1 MKGYYYD
8 DNNNFII
15 ENYHRAKTFSSFLP
29 GIAGELGIPIWSF
42 YVNRG
47 QGISSFGIQDKNNS
61 IMEFFPANS
70 AYQYVSTY
78 GFRTFIKDLSTNGQ
92 VYEPFKERFGTGT
105 KSDKEI
111 VTTKMTIMKDS
122 FVIEDF
128 NKENG
133 IHVKVTYST
142 LSNVPFGGLIRSLE
156 LTNTTDVV
164 KNFELIDGMPALLPY
179 GVEHDAYKQTS
190 NLMRSWMEVGHTDSK
205 IPYYKL
211 RSSTKDEAVVSLSD
225 DGYFFMNESMNDDN
239 VRAIYDPG
247 LVFDYQS
254 DLSVPVGFIQND
266 FEDLMDKDQVF
277 ANKVPSAFQL
287 AKISLKPGQVKTIN
301 SVYGYVSDYKKIEE
315 FTKTLHL
322 SDFVEGQIEMTKK
335 EVNTISGDIHTET
348 GIKAFDQY
356 MEQTYLDNI
365 LRGGKPLIFEGLES
379 DHVYHV
385 YSRKHGDPER
395 DYNFFSLEPSNYSQG
410 NGNYRDVCQNRRN
423 DVVMD
428 PKVGKFNVWMFYN
441 LVQADGYNPLS
452 IKGTKFKV
460 SQENSNHLS
469 NNLAELGI
477 DSIAVN
483 RIVDI
488 VKNQFTPGS
497 LMTEL
502 NAIIDETISGRN
514 VLEIAL
520 KYANQEIDVDFGEG
534 FWSDHFTYNQDLV
547 DSYEYMY
554 PDKIEATL
562 FEDYN
567 YQFYNA
573 PYFVVPRE
581 DKYNLVEDG
590 VVRQYEAISKKQAEV
605 TTWLTDASGVI
616 VKTNLFNKMLV
627 LSLTKFMNIDSF
639 ALGLEME
646 GDKPGWNDALN
657 GLPGLMGS
665 GMSESIEIK
674 RTIDYL
680 CHSCESYKARGSI
693 ALLEDVSE
701 LLEALALVLSQIDVD
716 HLHKDYKQSFKL
728 WDMLNEVKEK
738 YRDKTKYNME
748 SSHHQVDLPSIHE
761 VLKTLSQIFELGI
774 NRAMEIGNGIIPSYF
789 VNEVTSYDLNNKN
802 TAFGKPSVKALAF
815 AHRPLPFFL
824 EAPTRFLKSQNAET
838 GRDLYNNVKASG
850 IYDKGLKM
858 YKTSASLNSETHEI
872 GRIRAFTPGWLER
885 ESVFLHMT
893 YKYLLSTLEAGLY
906 DEFYEDIKSNM
917 IPMLDPNVYGRATTE
932 NSSFLASSVNPDPSV
947 VGQGFVARL
956 SGSTAEAISMWIQMF
971 IGSQG
976 FEMNE
981 QGLKFTF
988 DPKLSYE
995 FFDENGKIVYKLFN
1009 TTKVTLINKT
1019 GKNTYGTEKALIS
1032 GIKVDGQDLEE
1043 LYLNKEDA
1051 SRLRNKEIMEIVVT
1065 FK

>member
-1 MKGYYYD
+1 MEGYYFD
-8 DNNNFII
+8 ENNNFII

-29 GIAGELGIPIWSF
+29 GIAGEAGIPIWSF

-61 IMEFFPANS
+61 IMEFFPANG

-78 GFRTFIKDLSTNGQ
+78 GFRTFIKDLSNNNI
-92 VYEPFKERFGTGT
+92 VYEPFKESFGTGT
-105 KSDKEI
+105 KNEDE

-122 FVIEDF
+122 FIIEDF
-128 NKENG
+128 NKDNG

-142 LSNVPFGGLIRSLE
+142 LSNVAFGGLIRTLE
-156 LTNTTDVV
+156 LTNVTEDD
-164 KNFELIDGMPALLPY
+164 KDIELIDGMPALLPY
-179 GVEHDAYKQTS
+179 GIEHDAYKQMS
-190 NLMRSWMEVGHTDSK
+190 NLMRSWMEVSHTDTK

-225 DGYFFMNESMNDDN
+225 DGYFFMNEGLNDDQ
-239 VRAIYDPG
+239 VRPIYDPS
-247 LVFDYQS
+247 LVFGYQT
-254 DLSVPVGFIQND
+254 DLSVPVGFIQSD
-266 FEDLMDKDQVF
+266 YDELMNKDQVF

-287 AKISLKPGQVKTIN
+287 AKMKLKAGEVKTIN
-301 SVYGYVSDYKKIEE
+301 SIYGYVSDYDKIED
-315 FTKTLHL
+315 FSKTLNL
-322 SDFVEGQIEMTKK
+322 SEFVASQIEMTKN
-335 EVNTISGDIHTET
+335 EVNTLCQDIHTET

-356 MEQTYLDNI
+356 IEQTYLDNI
-365 LRGGKPLIFEGLES
+365 LRGGKPLIFEGPES

-423 DVVMD
+423 DVIMD
-428 PKVGKFNVWMFYN
+428 PKVDKFNVWMFYN

-452 IKGTKFKV
+452 IKGTKFIVPNEKIQSLTESLV
-460 SQENSNHLS
+460 D
-469 NNLAELGI
+469 LGI
-477 DSIAVN
+477 DSPSTN
-483 RIVDI
+483 QIVDI
-488 VKNQFTPGS
+488 VKNQYTPGS
-497 LMTEL
+497 LMT
-502 NAIIDETISGRN
+502 AITGIKTTFDSKK
-514 VLEIAL
+514 VLETTL
-520 KYANQEIDVDFGEG
+520 KFASQEIDVDFGEG
-534 FWSDHFTYNQDLV
+534 FWSDHFTYNQDLI

-562 FEDYN
+562 FDDYS
-567 YQFYNA
+567 YKFFNA
-573 PYFVVPRE
+573 PYYVVPRE

-590 VVRQYEAISKKQAEV
+590 VVRQYEAIARKDGEV
-605 TTWLTDASGVI
+605 STWLTNINGEDI
-616 VKTNLFNKMLV
+616 KTNLFNKLLI

-680 CHSCESYKARGSI
+680 ITSLKNFNSREAVT
-693 ALLEDVSE
+693 LLEDISE
-701 LLEALALVLSQIDVD
+701 LVEAVASAIEQININE
-716 HLHKDYKQSFKL
+716 LHKDYKESFKL
-728 WDMLNEVKEK
+728 WDMLNDIKETH
-738 YRDKTKYNME
+738 RENTKYNMG
-748 SSHHQVDLPSIHE
+748 SNHHE
-761 VLKTLSQIFELGI
+761 VQINTVQDLLKSISTIFELGI
-774 NRAMEIGNGIIPSYF
+774 EKSIEIGDGIIPSYF
-789 VNEVTSYDLNNKN
+789 VNEVSCYEINDKT
-802 TAFGKPSVKALAF
+802 TAFGKQSVKALEF
-815 AHRPLPFFL
+815 KHRPLPFFL
-824 EAPTRFLKSQNAET
+824 EAPTRFLKSQNPET
-838 GRDLYNNVKASG
+838 GADLYKNVKASG
-850 IYDKGLKM
+850 IYDQGLKM
-858 YKTSASLNSETHEI
+858 YKTSASLEAETHEI

-917 IPMLDPNVYGRATTE
+917 IPMLSPEVYGRATTE

-956 SGSTAEAISMWIQMF
+956 SGSTAEAISMWIKMF

-976 FEMNE
+976 FEMND
-981 QGLKFTF
+981 QGLLFTF
-988 DPKLSYE
+988 NPKLSSE
-995 FFDENGKIVYKLFN
+995 FFDENGRITYNLFN
-1009 TTKVTLINKT
+1009 TTKVTYINT
-1019 GKNTYGTEKALIS
+1019 SGKKTYGDEKATIS
-1032 GIKVDGQDLEE
+1032 KITVDGQETDEA
-1043 LYLNKEDA
+1043 YLSSEMA
-1051 SRLRNKEIMEIVVT
+1051 TRLRNKEIKEIEVV